1 MNDCI
6 LSGCF
11 TILFSLKS
19 VDSKTNMSLFLKAT
33 LTPKNP
39 SVCSK
44 PYKEPICRYHLK
56 FFLKE
61 SEIKKKTKISDEIET
76 ETFLVSIPCK

>member
-6 LSGCF
+6 FSGCF

-44 PYKEPICRYHLK
+44 HKEPICRHHLK

-61 SEIKKKTKISDEIET
+61 SEIQKKTKISDEIET